1 MKTKLL
7 TGLIIYYGIMSLF
20 LLLASDTIF
29 ADEGEYNININITGD
44 FNLTDIN
51 SEEIDTNSMS
61 IGRFLGLITM
71 GIGFPDD
78 FPVWFK
84 NIYAIFQTL
93 ISMLTV
99 AMIYEAIRRG

>member
-1 MKTKLL
+1 
-7 TGLIIYYGIMSLF
+7 
-20 LLLASDTIF
+20 
-29 ADEGEYNININITGD
+29 
-44 FNLTDIN
+44 
-51 SEEIDTNSMS
+51 MS